1 MTQYICNPLSLSR
14 SLARAHALSRSL
26 GFSRSLSV
34 SLALDQFLTLW
45 LSLQVSGVVE
55 TGQYVYFKALITN
68 PRASIKILL
77 KSKSGDPD
85 LVPKP

>member
-1 MTQYICNPLSLSR
+1 MKPLIIKKIRLWFRQNPLYIKSNDETIKKVVLR
-14 SLARAHALSRSL
+14 ALSR
-26 GFSRSLSV
+26 
-34 SLALDQFLTLW
+34 FLWLW